1 MVERCPLDAM
11 TTGARVSLPKQAGWA
26 LAMIATWAT
35 ILLGFS
41 CLSQA
46 EPLDYDPFAAGGPQ
60 FFFSRIE
67 GRMGFNQDVGDNGT
81 LNDLQTDLG
90 LPTDNQTYRV
100 LTSIRPLEH
109 HNLRFYF
116 SIPELYKGSKVL
128 NRNLVTRTVIYPAG
142 TQIASEMR
150 TGMIGF
156 GYDCDFLITPRLF
169 AGLNG
174 DLRYI
179 DVRVRLGQNE
189 NSWEDT
195 FTIDELTP
203 CLGAHF
209 QTALP
214 VRKCL
219 NVGAFGRVTYAITPN
234 FLNYVDGL
242 VGLRLGT
249 KPLGQVV
256 LDAKAGFEHESIFQE
271 LERSSGRRLEL
282 KRTGIVFSVE
292 ATF

>member
-1 MVERCPLDAM
+1 MVESGPIDAM
-11 TTGARVSLPKQAGWA
+11 ASNARFSLPKQMGWA
-26 LAMIATWAT
+26 LAMMATWA
-35 ILLGFS
+35 IVFLG
-41 CLSQA
+41 CPYPSQA
-46 EPLDYDPFAAGGPQ
+46 EPLDYDPFVAGGPQ
-60 FFFSRIE
+60 FFFSQTE
-67 GRMGFNQDVGDNGT
+67 GRMGFNQDVGENGT

-90 LPTDNQTYRV
+90 LPTNNQTYRI

-116 SIPELYKGSKVL
+116 SIPEVYKGSKVL

-142 TQIASEMR
+142 SQISSELR

-179 DVRVRLGQNE
+179 DIRVKLGQNQ

-195 FTIDELTP
+195 FSIDELAP

-214 VRKCL
+214 LRKCL
-219 NVGAFGRVTYAITPN
+219 NAGVFGRVTYAITPN
-234 FLNYVDGL
+234 FLNYVDAIA
-242 VGLRLGT
+242 GLRLGS
-249 KPLGQVV
+249 KALGQVA
-256 LDAKAGFEHESIFQE
+256 LDAKAGFEHESMFQE

>member
-1 MVERCPLDAM
+1 
-11 TTGARVSLPKQAGWA
+11 
-26 LAMIATWAT
+26 
-35 ILLGFS
+35 
-41 CLSQA
+41 
-46 EPLDYDPFAAGGPQ
+46 
-60 FFFSRIE
+60 
-67 GRMGFNQDVGDNGT
+67 
-81 LNDLQTDLG
+81 
-90 LPTDNQTYRV
+90 
-100 LTSIRPLEH
+100 
-109 HNLRFYF
+109 
-116 SIPELYKGSKVL
+116 
-128 NRNLVTRTVIYPAG
+128 
-142 TQIASEMR
+142 MR

-195 FTIDELTP
+195 FTIDELAP